1 LVESD
6 RRDYDVTAAVASG
19 HRGVVPFD
27 KLTGR
32 AQLLKSDSLLQPE
45 PGTYD
50 PSYDA
55 VLPHV
60 PAASLALRG
69 REESA
74 GTGKR
79 WEGNVLELNPDYDV
93 VKPSAPSATISA
105 FVLSAKTASGAVCC
119 DDVPGVGTYDPQY
132 FVVKQSVRVPVFRCP
147 AVHQFQES
155 FGNVYNPSFSLVER
169 SVMTPKLHQAQVS
182 DRG

>member
-1 LVESD
+1 MRLPKTCSFPSSARITYSVRIDEREPLELSSAELTQRRHKPVLSMQKALGRPEPQYECD
-6 RRDYDVTAAVASG
+6 RRDYDVTAAVIGG
-19 HRGVVPFD
+19 HCDIVPFD

-32 AQLLKSDSLLQPE
+32 AALSVASRHPE

-50 PSYDA
+50 PSYVS

-74 GTGKR
+74 SSGKR
-79 WEGNVLELNPDYDV
+79 WEGNVLELNPDYDA
-93 VKPSAPSATISA
+93 VKPSVPSATISA

-119 DDVPGVGTYDPQY
+119 DDVPGV
-132 FVVKQSVRVPVFRCP
+132 
-147 AVHQFQES
+147 
-155 FGNVYNPSFSLVER
+155 R
-169 SVMTPKLHQAQVS
+169 S
-182 DRG
+182 